1 VALRTPARILLGL
14 AVIATAAAMTASAAA
29 PAKAA
34 SLGLA
39 CSYSTSP
46 VFLSYDPG
54 DGANYA
60 AVPDGGFEGG
70 AAGWTLT
77 GGARVVSGN
86 ETYMIG
92 GAGQSRS
99 LSLPAGSSATSPPM
113 CIALLSSKMRLFM
126 QNTGAAGS
134 KLRVQV
140 IYNGGV
146 GALLGGV
153 GSTLGISDKGT
164 FAAGK
169 TWTAPQPF
177 LMTGGILPL
186 LTQSV
191 QFRFTPLSTGGN
203 WRIDDVYLDPLMH
216 R

>member
-1 VALRTPARILLGL
+1 MALRTPVRLLLGL
-14 AVIATAAAMTASAAA
+14 AALASAAAMTASAAA
-29 PAKAA
+29 PAHAA

-39 CSYSTSP
+39 CPAATAQTFLP
-46 VFLSYDPG
+46 VDGDP
-54 DGANYA
+54 AFY
-60 AVPDGGFEGG
+60 VPTPDSGFENN

-77 GGARVVSGN
+77 GGGRVVSGN
-86 ETYMIG
+86 EPWMVG
-92 GAGQSRS
+92 NAGDSHS

-113 CIALLSSKMRLFM
+113 CIGLLSSDMRLFT
-126 QNTGAAGS
+126 QNTGAATS

-146 GALLGGV
+146 GALLGGL
-153 GSTLGISDKGT
+153 GSTLRISDQAT
-164 FAAGK
+164 FAGAK
-169 TWTAPQPF
+169 SWQASQQY
-177 LMTGGILPL
+177 LMLGGVLPL

>member
-1 VALRTPARILLGL
+1 LALRTPARIFLGL
-14 AVIATAAAMTASAAA
+14 AALASAAALTASAAA
-29 PAKAA
+29 PSAKAA
-34 SLGLA
+34 SLGIA
-39 CSYSTSP
+39 CPDPTSTPFLPFADGSY
-46 VFLSYDPG
+46 
-54 DGANYA
+54 YA
-60 AVPDGGFEGG
+60 ATPGGGFENG

-77 GGARVVSGN
+77 GGAHVVTGN
-86 ETYMIG
+86 EPWMVG
-92 GAGQSRS
+92 GAGQSHS

-113 CIALLSSKMRLFM
+113 CIGLLSSKMRLFA

-134 KLRVQV
+134 NLRVQV

-146 GALLGGV
+146 GALLGGL
-153 GSTLGISDKGT
+153 GSTLRISDQADFAGT
-164 FAAGK
+164 SA
-169 TWTAPQPF
+169 WRPTAPY
-177 LMTGGILPL
+177 LMAGGILPL

>member
-1 VALRTPARILLGL
+1 VALRTPARILLGIAAL
-14 AVIATAAAMTASAAA
+14 ASAAVMTGSAAA
-29 PAKAA
+29 PADAA

-39 CSYSTSP
+39 CPNPTYTP
-46 VFLSYDPG
+46 FVPWG
-54 DGANYA
+54 DGASYA
-60 AVPDGGFEGG
+60 AVPDGGFENN

-86 ETYMIG
+86 EPFMVG
-92 GAGQSRS
+92 GTADSHS

-113 CIALLSSKMRLFM
+113 CIGLLSSEMRLFM
-126 QNTGAAGS
+126 QNTGAAS
-134 KLRVQV
+134 SNMRVQV
-140 IYNGGV
+140 IYDGGV
-146 GALLGGV
+146 GALLGGL
-153 GSTLGISDKGT
+153 GSTLRISDRAT
-164 FAAGK
+164 FAGAR
-169 TWTAPQPF
+169 TWQPSAPY
-177 LMTGGILPL
+177 LMLGGVLPL